1 HLWDRFGGKIEFVHA
16 INMMPFTPITE
27 ELLLYPFMELEW
39 PVLNSTFSRDGD
51 PVAPQWAGYIHLGQA
66 VVTPRLAWE
75 NLCALNVFDAANS
88 KTNSLYWIAT
98 RADHGE
104 APGL

>member
-51 PVAPQWAGYIHLGQA
+51 PV
-66 VVTPRLAWE
+66 
-75 NLCALNVFDAANS
+75 
-88 KTNSLYWIAT
+88 
-98 RADHGE
+98 
-104 APGL
+104 